1 MTDHRVHVV
10 TDSTASLPAGS
21 DERLRAVPLHVVVDD
36 ESYLEASASPPR
48 TSRRTSRPVTG

>member
-21 DERLRAVPLHVVVDD
+21 DERLRAVPLHVIVDD
-36 ESYLEASASPPR
+36 ESYLEGVGLTAEDVAAHLQA
-48 TSRRTSRPVTG
+48 G